1 LGEAKA
7 SLPRAKMLNLM
18 AMMAGYYHLRIWGL
32 DVQLLYGKIR

>member
-1 LGEAKA
+1 
-7 SLPRAKMLNLM
+7 M